1 MIWATV
7 SSRSQ
12 FLSHYLI
19 STPALGTQHW
29 ETAENMGTW
38 EQGQTG
44 CVQDLRCGPWRS
56 DSPLLGLSFLIW
68 KMGITVNTIV
78 EGYCEAPVRWGKAW
92 HSLDTRSQ
100 GKWLIFTSLQST
112 ELCRISEVTEGRRF
126 QTTLR
131 KCPRTHV
138 SSSPQENASEC
149 MGSHL
154 RFHLL
159 PRNITP
165 QSHLCLWGKIE
176 NPTNYF

>member
-1 MIWATV
+1 MIWAIV
-7 SSRSQ
+7 SSWSQ

-19 STPALGTQHW
+19 STPALSTQHW
-29 ETAENMGTW
+29 ETAENMGMW

-44 CVQDLRCGPWRS
+44 WPKTTLRSLAKWLT
-56 DSPLLGLSFLIW
+56 SP
-68 KMGITVNTIV
+68 
-78 EGYCEAPVRWGKAW
+78 
-92 HSLDTRSQ
+92 RSQ
-100 GKWLIFTSLQST
+100 FPHLENGNNSKYHCRRLLWGTSEMGQNLALTGHRSQDKWLIFTSLQST
-112 ELCRISEVTEGRRF
+112 KLYRILEVTEGRSF

-131 KCPRTHV
+131 RCSGTHV